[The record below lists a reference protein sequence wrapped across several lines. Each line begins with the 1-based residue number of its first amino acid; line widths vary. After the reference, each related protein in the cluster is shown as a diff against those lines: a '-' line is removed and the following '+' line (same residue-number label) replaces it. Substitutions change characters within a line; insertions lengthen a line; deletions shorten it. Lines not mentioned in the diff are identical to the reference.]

1 MNIQFV
7 RLDDDICGVLNRVA
21 LDQKRTVSDSVNEI
35 LREQLRRKASATQPE
50 GAASA

>member
-7 RLDDDICGVLNRVA
+7 RLDDDICGVLNRMA
-21 LDQKRTVSDSVNEI
+21 LDQKLTVSDLVNDI
-35 LREQLRRKASATQPE
+35 LREQLRRTAPPTQPE